1 MALVEIITAVV
12 GAASGVVCAIP
23 VLTKWVRRR

>member
-12 GAASGVVCAIP
+12 GAAAGVVCAIP
-23 VLTKWVRRR
+23 VVIKWIRHQ